1 MRTCLLLF
9 ALASFGSPIAL
20 LGQYTNPP
28 ASKASAPQA
37 KLPPACPWLTQGT
50 AAQTLGGDVSVV
62 LNVSDSGEGSC
73 KFSREQGPPDTL
85 EIVVKKA
92 DLPGCPADSIMLRAI
107 GNEAMMCRHAGAN
120 GEVVQMVSSR
130 VRDQHFLVTITS
142 HGHEKVAKVSDPQDE
157 PVARVSEQV
166 AGSLF

>member
-1 MRTCLLLF
+1 MQNRLLLL
-9 ALASFGSPIAL
+9 ALGLFCSPMAL
-20 LGQYTNPP
+20 VAQYTNPAP
-28 ASKASAPQA
+28 QASAPQT
-37 KLPPACPWLTQGT
+37 KLPPACPWLTEGT
-50 AAQTLGGDVSVV
+50 AAKMLGGDVSVV

-73 KFSREQGPPDTL
+73 KFSRKQGPAETL

-92 DLPGCPADSIMLRAI
+92 DLPGCPTDSVALRGI
-107 GNEAMMCRHAGAN
+107 GNEATMCRHAGPN

-142 HGHEKVAKVSDPQDE
+142 RTHEKAAKAQDPQDE

>member
-1 MRTCLLLF
+1 MRNCMLVF

-28 ASKASAPQA
+28 TPQASAPQVR
-37 KLPPACPWLTQGT
+37 LPPACPWLTQGT
-50 AAQTLGGDVSVV
+50 AAKMLGGDVSVV
-62 LNVSDSGEGSC
+62 LDVSDSGEGSC
-73 KFSREQGPPDTL
+73 KFSREQGPSDTL

-92 DLPGCPADSIMLRAI
+92 DLPGCPTGSVALRAI
-107 GNEAMMCRHAGAN
+107 GNEATMCRHAGPN
-120 GEVVQMVSSR
+120 GDVVQMVSSR

-142 HGHEKVAKVSDPQDE
+142 RGHEKVPKTQDPQDE